1 MHLQGLGEAN
11 QLPVGDAPDLGL
23 HLGQRLEAS
32 ILRNSVIYLFKPPQL
47 PEPVGL
53 VGFDQMGLLGPGSG

>member
-1 MHLQGLGEAN
+1 MNLQGLGKSN
-11 QLPVGDAPDLGL
+11 QLPAGHAPDQGL
-23 HLGQRLEAS
+23 HLGQCLEAS